1 MLDCPNLPPMD
12 AALPMVS
19 IHLPICDPS
28 PGQVRRTLAR
38 LASMDYPALEVLV
51 VDYDTADPKLWE
63 EVASDCA
70 RLDARFRFFHLGR
83 WPGGHAGALNFAR
96 TQTAHRAEFI
106 AVLDSDVVV
115 PQDWLDT
122 AVAEFADPWIGA
134 VRFPYILR
142 KDALDGVGGW
152 AEWCVDEAA
161 ALDLALL
168 QKRWHLARPSQEV
181 VRDAVDFDTHRQRMA
196 RLAYGAAQ
204 IGRRCW
210 RTLFSPFVHDLTL
223 RQRWHMTAGYLAWI
237 ADALSLAALTLSLAL
252 SAGLAGTLLRSVAPV
267 VICSALCLVPLTLRL
282 ARIRGAGY
290 RGAIVGLALSHA
302 AGRAIWSA
310 ILNRAPPDLHAGP
323 MREEPALLLLVW
335 AALAGIAHAGV
346 ATWQAKLWCTTLLLQ
361 SLPYL
366 AAVSVAA
373 LAAMPVRRPM
383 LARTDFGPVARTGAG
398 D

>member
-1 MLDCPNLPPMD
+1 MLDRPTLPPTD
-12 AALPMVS
+12 AVLPMVS
-19 IHLPICDPS
+19 IHVPVCDPS

-38 LASMDYPALEVLV
+38 LASLGYPALEVLV
-51 VDYDTADPKLWE
+51 VDYNTADPKLWE

-83 WPGGHAGALNFAR
+83 WPGGQAGALNFAR
-96 TQTAHRAEFI
+96 TQTAYRAEFI
-106 AVLDSDVVV
+106 AVLDDDVIV
-115 PQDWLDT
+115 PQDWLNGV
-122 AVAEFADPWIGA
+122 VAEFADPWIGA
-134 VRFPYILR
+134 VRFPYIVR

-181 VRDAVDFDTHRQRMA
+181 VRDAVDFDTYRQRTA

-204 IGRRCW
+204 IGRRYW
-210 RTLFSPFVHDLTL
+210 RTLFSPFDRELTL
-223 RQRWHMTAGYLAWI
+223 RQRWSVVAGTLPWI

-252 SAGLAGTLLRSVAPV
+252 SIGLAGTLLRSVAPAIV
-267 VICSALCLVPLTLRL
+267 CSLLSVVPLTLRL
-282 ARIRGAGY
+282 AHIRGAGF
-290 RGAIVGLALSHA
+290 RRAIVGLALSHA
-302 AGRAIWSA
+302 AGRAIWSV
-310 ILNRAPPDLHAGP
+310 ILNRAPPGLHAGR
-323 MREEPALLLLVW
+323 MREEPALLLLIW
-335 AALAGIAHAGV
+335 AALAGVAHAGV

-366 AAVSVAA
+366 AAVLVAA
-373 LAAMPVRRPM
+373 LAAMPAWQPT
-383 LARTDFGPVARTGAG
+383 LQRTDFGPVARTGAG